1 MAMSGIRDMSVI
13 DEPPQDR
20 QPITTYVMEH
30 DWGVIMQAIEKEL
43 RRSGQVYYIH
53 NRIDSIYSCAEKIRS
68 LIPEARVGVAHGKM
82 TEEQMLEIW
91 RQLLDGSLDV
101 LVWRSFTSCADA
113 SAEPTSVPTRIS
125 RSSAARCC
133 PRSPRSALTR

>member
-1 MAMSGIRDMSVI
+1 
-13 DEPPQDR
+13 
-20 QPITTYVMEH
+20 
-30 DWGVIMQAIEKEL
+30 MQAIEKEL

-101 LVWRSFTSCADA
+101 LVCTTIIETGVDVFH
-113 SAEPTSVPTRIS
+113 VPARQGAVRDLSETPGRDKGVHPVRQRI
-125 RSSAARCC
+125 
-133 PRSPRSALTR
+133 PDSPP